1 METYTYAMLTEMN
14 TNEVLMCNTIVI
26 LILLFSIFSTLSDM
40 NLVAR
45 V

>member
-1 METYTYAMLTEMN
+1 METYTYAMLAEMN